1 MKKLLCIFF
10 LSLLSSC
17 QNDDDIIAEPT
28 RVTSFEV
35 TKTSSREIEITFSI
49 KAGEKEITRL
59 VIQSKN
65 NTEITTTSYDYLG
78 PIENGIETISNLEPE
93 TEIVISFLETRTGE
107 VLFSKKVMTAL
118 PVELIISTSEDC
130 PISYTRY
137 EVDEHDIS
145 DAIESYIFSLGV
157 PAKSTDVLLGN
168 ISFEVDTHGKSF
180 NSIISDMSI
189 SIGGKNFNAW
199 NHRSIQGTTKELII
213 FNTQNMLLSNGE
225 IYDVQVFAT
234 YMNQNNNYQEGQRIS
249 FEVSEESLQET
260 VAFDEKVNALSTLDI
275 TGSAGMRDYFL
286 FSKGIDSALIKSEAI
301 TFNNKGVFEYQL
313 EIEAFEA
320 PAYIS
325 NIGKSSVM
333 YSIINTGT
341 QQKISVSDSDI
352 SVYIHSNAFVY
363 ANDYI
368 IDPNGIRNFI
378 IGIVAQLPKGKYQC
392 VIEKI
397 KYRNG
402 SNSYER
408 LLDPNIY
415 ISKEIEIF

>member
-49 KAGEKEITRL
+49 KAGEKETTRL
-59 VIQSKN
+59 VIQSEN
-65 NTEITTTSYDYLG
+65 NTEITTYEYVGS
-78 PIENGIETISNLEPE
+78 IENGIETISGLEPE
-93 TEIVISFLETRTGE
+93 TEIAITFLETKTGE
-107 VLFSKKVMTAL
+107 VLFSKKVMTNL
-118 PVELIISTSEDC
+118 PVELIISSSENC

-137 EVDEHDIS
+137 EVDENDIS
-145 DAIESYIFSLGV
+145 DSIESYVFSLEV
-157 PAKSTDVLLGN
+157 PAESADVLLGK

-180 NSIISDMSI
+180 NLIISDMSI
-189 SIGGKNFNAW
+189 SIDGKDFNAW
-199 NHRSIQGTTKELII
+199 DHRSIQGTTKELVI

-225 IYDVQVFAT
+225 IYDVQVFVT
-234 YMNQNNNYQEGQRIS
+234 YMKQNNNYQEGQGIS
-249 FEVSEESLQET
+249 FEVSEKSLQET
-260 VAFDEKVNALSTLDI
+260 VAFDEEANTLSSLDI
-275 TGSAGMRDYFL
+275 TGSADMRNYFL
-286 FSKGIDSALIKSEAI
+286 FSKGIDVALIKSEAI
-301 TFNNKGVFEYQL
+301 TFNNKGVFEYQV

-325 NIGKSSVM
+325 KVGKSSIIF
-333 YSIINTGT
+333 SIINTGT

-352 SVYIHSNAFVY
+352 SVYMGSNAFVY

-368 IDPNGIRNFI
+368 IDQNGTENFQ
-378 IGIVAQLPKGKYQC
+378 IGIVAQLPKGKYKC

-397 KYRNG
+397 KYKNG
-402 SNSYER
+402 SESYER
-408 LLDPNIY
+408 LLDPDIY